1 MDNNEPSPL
10 ARLRESVPL
19 FYGLTDEE
27 VSSLLDA
34 SQRRILPDGRLV
46 VSEGTLS
53 TKLFIILAGKAL
65 VSRRHSGGT
74 EIIATLHSGA
84 SFGEMGVVDSGPRS
98 AQVTTQGDTVV
109 LEIDREVLEQ
119 AEPAVLVKLFRNVAL
134 IVSRRLREA
143 NRAME
148 TMSFQR
154 VSEPADP
161 VEQVRERGL
170 DGCEL
175 SEVSAQNVDFRR
187 ADLRGADFTGAD
199 LRGAVFVGADLR
211 DASFEEAHLEDS
223 MVSDPPEQEENEERA
238 EEAEPLDFDPDSE
251 LV

>member
-1 MDNNEPSPL
+1 MQKNEPNPL
-10 ARLRESVPL
+10 AKLRENVPL
-19 FYGLTDEE
+19 FFGLTDDEL
-27 VSSLLDA
+27 SSLLDA

-74 EIIATLHSGA
+74 EVIATLHSGA
-84 SFGEMGVVDSGPRS
+84 TFGEMGVVDSGPRS
-98 AQVTTQGDTVV
+98 AQVMTQGETVV

-119 AEPAVLVKLFRNVAL
+119 AEPTILVKVFRNVAL

-148 TMSFQR
+148 TMSFKRQDQGG
-154 VSEPADP
+154 DP
-161 VEQVRERGL
+161 VEQVREKGL
-170 DGCEL
+170 DHAVL
-175 SEVSAQNVDFRR
+175 TEVSAQNVDFSR

-199 LRGAVFVGADLR
+199 LRGAIFIGADMR
-211 DASFEEAHLEDS
+211 DANFDDAYLEDS
-223 MVSDPPEQEENEERA
+223 MVSEPPEPDSPGGEGEGDCIE
-238 EEAEPLDFDPDSE
+238 FDPDSK